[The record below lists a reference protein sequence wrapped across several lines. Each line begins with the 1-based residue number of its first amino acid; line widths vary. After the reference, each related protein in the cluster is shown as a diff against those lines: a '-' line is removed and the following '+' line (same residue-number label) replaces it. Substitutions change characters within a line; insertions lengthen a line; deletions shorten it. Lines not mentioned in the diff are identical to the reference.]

1 MVSLEFGRGEVSTS
15 FENRVYLSNE
25 KLKEFEFLIFFD
37 SRGLTIK
44 DNNYTNTYTETLINN
59 LVNRNISYIAISRPK
74 NLTTFA
80 TLYNFLKLNPDL
92 KFKELITNLGFV
104 DCTPKKTENILD
116 MELQISQFSE
126 SKNNIIEFE
135 NTKLSCGNFEKLKS
149 IEYSENYKNEL
160 LSFFSSQFNEI
171 YFINTPLIS
180 EDIEIERK
188 RPKSFFTQ
196 IKVTNDLLDEFSQ
209 YNQNQLINIKSF
221 HCTYDGVHYTK
232 EEHKI
237 IFEKIKEKL
246 SL

>member
-1 MVSLEFGRGEVSTS
+1 MDLIHGLGEKSFSRENKLFISSADLAEFD
-15 FENRVYLSNE
+15 YL
-25 KLKEFEFLIFFD
+25 LFVD
-37 SRGLTIK
+37 SRGCV
-44 DNNYTNTYTETLINN
+44 NNEDIFEYSYVALLKELFGDLDKRYLI
-59 LVNRNISYIAISRPK
+59 ISRPK
-74 NLTTFA
+74 NLTTFP
-80 TLYNFLKLNPDL
+80 TLYNFIKLNPNL
-92 KFKELITNLGFV
+92 KFKQLITNLGFV

-196 IKVTNDLLDEFSQ
+196 IKVTNDLLDEFSR